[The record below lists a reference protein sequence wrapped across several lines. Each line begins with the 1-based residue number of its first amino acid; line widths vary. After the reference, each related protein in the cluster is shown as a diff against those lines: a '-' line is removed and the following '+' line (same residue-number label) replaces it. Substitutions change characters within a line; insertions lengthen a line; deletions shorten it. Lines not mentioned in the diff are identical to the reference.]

1 MAGSSWKAPAP
12 RHHGGALAAELESLG
27 LAPGEVLDFS
37 VNVNPYGP
45 CPEVV
50 AAVRSAPVH
59 LYPDPTAVAVR
70 GAVAAETGACPD
82 EVVFGAG
89 AADLLWTLCRV
100 LFAGGGAALAVEPAF
115 SEFAAA
121 AEAAGARTTGWRAR
135 AEDGFAPDLEAVAAA
150 AVRVRADAVY
160 LCAPTTPIGALVP
173 LAGVTALAERLA
185 AGIIIL
191 DESFLSLSDQAGEA
205 ALPLP
210 ANVVRLRSITKEH
223 AIPGLRAGYLLAPA
237 SLARAVEASR
247 PAWSTS
253 SVAQAA
259 ALAALGASSFVTA
272 SRERL
277 RDDREATAAGLR
289 ALGLAPLP
297 SVAPYL
303 VFHAGDAAGLRAR
316 LLRRRVLV
324 RDCASFGLS
333 GFVRVAARPAPERE
347 RLLDALGRELQ

>member
-1 MAGSSWKAPAP
+1 MAGSSWKAPAL
-12 RHHGGALAAELESLG
+12 RHHGGALSAELEAVG
-27 LAPGEVLDFS
+27 LALGDVLDFS

-59 LYPDPTAVAVR
+59 LYPDPTATTVR
-70 GAVAAETGACPD
+70 RAVAGATGARPD

-100 LFAGGGAALAVEPAF
+100 LFARGGAALAVEPAF

-121 AEAAGARTTGWRAR
+121 AAAAGARLACWTAR
-135 AEDGFAPDLEAVAAA
+135 AEDAFAPDLQAVAAA
-150 AVRVRADAVY
+150 ALRSRAEAVY
-160 LCAPTTPIGALVP
+160 LCAPTTPVGAPVP
-173 LAGVTALAERLA
+173 LAEVSALAERLPA
-185 AGIIIL
+185 AVVIL

-205 ALPLP
+205 TRPLP
-210 ANVVRLRSITKEH
+210 ANVARLRSITKEH

-237 SLARAVEASR
+237 PLAHAVEASR

-253 SVAQAA
+253 SVAQAT
-259 ALAALGASSFVTA
+259 ALAALGASAFVAT
-272 SRERL
+272 SREWL
-277 RDDREATAAGLR
+277 RADREATAAGLR
-289 ALGLAPLP
+289 SLGLAPLP

-333 GFVRVAARPAPERE
+333 GFIRVAARPAPERE
-347 RLLDALGRELQ
+347 QLMDALAKELR